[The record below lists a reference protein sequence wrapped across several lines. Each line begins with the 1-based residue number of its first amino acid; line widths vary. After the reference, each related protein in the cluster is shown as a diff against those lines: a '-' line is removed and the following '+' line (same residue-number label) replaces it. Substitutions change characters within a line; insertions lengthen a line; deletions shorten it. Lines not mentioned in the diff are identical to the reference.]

1 MHDAMKSTPVKR
13 CPLLVLTLALSSL
26 GLPGTAFSHHSFSAE
41 FSRDMPV
48 EVSGTVSNVEWMN
61 PHARFYVDVKGDD
74 GATVNWNFEL
84 TTPNLLMR
92 KGWTRN
98 SLKVGDTVTVKGW
111 RARNDPHVANAN
123 SVTLASGKELFTGSA
138 GANQQRRSVST
149 RSPPPGGAGVP
160 SRTAIPGVPGSC
172 IIIIP

>member
-1 MHDAMKSTPVKR
+1 MFRKWSF
-13 CPLLVLTLALSSL
+13 LALAVGSL
-26 GLPGTAFSHHSFSAE
+26 SLSATAFGHHSFSAE
-41 FSRDMPV
+41 FTRDLPV
-48 EVSGTVSNVEWMN
+48 SVTGTVSKVEWMN
-61 PHARFYVDVKGDD
+61 PHARFYVDVKDED
-74 GATVNWNFEL
+74 GKMVTWNFEL

-138 GANQQRRSVST
+138 GNK
-149 RSPPPGGAGVP
+149 
-160 SRTAIPGVPGSC
+160 PGS
-172 IIIIP
+172 

>member
-1 MHDAMKSTPVKR
+1 MFRTWSA
-13 CPLLVLTLALSSL
+13 LALAVGSL
-26 GLPGTAFSHHSFSAE
+26 GLSATAFGHHSFSAE
-41 FSRDMPV
+41 FTRDLPV
-48 EVSGTVSNVEWMN
+48 NITGTVSKVEWMN
-61 PHARFYVDVKGDD
+61 PHARFYVDVKDDD
-74 GATVNWNFEL
+74 GQMVTWNFEL

-138 GANQQRRSVST
+138 GAK
-149 RSPPPGGAGVP
+149 
-160 SRTAIPGVPGSC
+160 PGS
-172 IIIIP
+172 